1 MKFDSDTLRYDPA
14 ELASD
19 LCALYGDA
27 GYRKFRMRKFEEYS
41 LYLENKNFLVSEH
54 VLAFNGLDGRLL
66 ALKPDVTLS
75 IVKNTGA
82 SEREGEKLFYAESV
96 YRLDKKT
103 KEYREIE
110 QVGLE
115 MLGGVDAVGTLEV
128 LSLALESLSLISERS
143 VLAISHMGFLDAVFR
158 SLGLGAAACSRIYAC
173 FKTEGAHE
181 LFRLS
186 EELGLN
192 GDVAEAL
199 AALISFDLGDAD
211 RFAAARMLAVSD
223 EAKGA
228 VAELELLFSELAA
241 SGYGGRV
248 RLDFSVVSDSDYYNG
263 IVFSGYVDGVPK
275 AVLTGGRYD
284 RLAAK
289 LGKSISA
296 LGFAVYLSELSYFL
310 GGIEEYDAD
319 YLLLY
324 GQDDSPSTVCAA
336 AATLRA
342 SGSVRIAREI
352 PEGFRAREIKRMEEV
367 RSC

>member
-1 MKFDSDTLRYDPA
+1 MSLDCSALRYDSA
-14 ELASD
+14 ELSSD

-82 SEREGEKLFYAESV
+82 TETEGEKLFYAESV

-128 LSLALESLSLISERS
+128 LTLALESLSLISKRS

-158 SLGLGAAACSRIYAC
+158 SLGLGAAATARIYTC
-173 FKTEGAHE
+173 FKTSGAHE
-181 LFRLS
+181 LLRLS
-186 EELGLN
+186 GELGLN
-192 GDVAEAL
+192 GDIAEAL
-199 AALISFDLGDAD
+199 AALISFDVSDAD
-211 RFAAARMLAVSD
+211 RFAAARMLAVSE
-223 EAKGA
+223 EAKAA
-228 VAELELLFSELAA
+228 VSELEMLFSELSAL
-241 SGYGGRV
+241 GYGSRV

-263 IVFSGYVDGVPK
+263 IVFSGYIDGVPK
-275 AVLTGGRYD
+275 AALTGGRYD

-296 LGFAVYLSELSYFL
+296 LGFAVYLNELSYFL
-310 GGIEEYDAD
+310 GGTEEYDAD

-324 GQDDSPSTVCAA
+324 GEDDSPSAVCAA

-342 SGSVRIAREI
+342 SGSVRIAKSI
-352 PEGFRAREIKRMEEV
+352 PEGFCAREIKRTEEV
-367 RSC
+367 LSC

>member
-1 MKFDSDTLRYDPA
+1 MKLDTPSLRYDLA
-14 ELASD
+14 ELSSD
-19 LCALYGDA
+19 LCALYRGA

-82 SEREGEKLFYAESV
+82 SETEGEKLFYAESV

-128 LSLALESLSLISERS
+128 LSLALESLSLISEGS
-143 VLAISHMGFLDAVFR
+143 VLAISHMGLLDAVFR
-158 SLGLGAAACSRIYAC
+158 SLGLGAAASSSLYAC
-173 FKTEGAHE
+173 FKTAGAHE
-181 LFRLS
+181 LRALLS
-186 EELGLN
+186 ELGVD
-192 GDVAEAL
+192 GGQADAL
-199 AALISFDLGDAD
+199 AALLDFDAGDAE
-211 RFAAARMLAVSD
+211 RLEAVRALSTSEEIREAAGELESLLSAL
-223 EAKGA
+223 
-228 VAELELLFSELAA
+228 AEL
-241 SGYGGRV
+241 GYRDRV

-263 IVFSGYVDGVPK
+263 IVFSGYIDGVPR
-275 AVLTGGRYD
+275 AVLSGGRYD

-296 LGFAVYLSELSYFL
+296 LGFAVYLNELSYFL
-310 GGIEEYDAD
+310 GGDAEFDAD

-324 GQDDSPSTVCAA
+324 GEGDVPSAVCRAA
-336 AATLRA
+336 AALRA
-342 SGSVRIAREI
+342 SGSVYLAKSM
-352 PEGFRAREIKRMEEV
+352 PEGFRAREIKRMGEDGL
-367 RSC
+367 C

>member
-1 MKFDSDTLRYDPA
+1 MKLNSTYDLA
-14 ELASD
+14 ELSRD
-19 LCALYGDA
+19 LCAIYGSL

-82 SEREGEKLFYAESV
+82 SETEGEKLFYAESV

-143 VLAISHMGFLDAVFR
+143 VLAVSHMGLLDAVFR
-158 SLGLGAAACSRIYAC
+158 SLGLGASATSKLYAC
-173 FKTEGAHE
+173 FKTAGSHE
-181 LFRLS
+181 LVRLLG
-186 EELGLN
+186 ELG
-192 GDVAEAL
+192 VAKDRVQAL
-199 AALISFDLGDAD
+199 AALLAFDVNDTD
-211 RFAAARMLAVSD
+211 RLAAARVLATSE
-223 EAKGA
+223 EAKAAAG
-228 VAELELLFSELAA
+228 ELEQLFSELARL
-241 SGYGGRV
+241 GYGDRV
-248 RLDFSVVSDSDYYNG
+248 RLDFSVVSDIQYYNG
-263 IVFSGYVDGVPK
+263 IVFSGYIDGVPK
-275 AVLTGGRYD
+275 AVLSGGRYD

-296 LGFAVYLSELSYFL
+296 LGFAVYLNELSYFL
-310 GGIEEYDAD
+310 GGDAEYDAS

-324 GQDDSPSTVCAA
+324 RESDDPSAVCRAA
-336 AATLRA
+336 AALRA
-342 SGSVRIAREI
+342 SGPVRIARSV
-352 PEGFRAREIKRMEEV
+352 PEGFRAREIKRMGEDGL
-367 RSC
+367 C

>member
-1 MKFDSDTLRYDPA
+1 MKLETPSLRYDPT
-14 ELASD
+14 ELSSD
-19 LCALYGDA
+19 LCALYRDA
-27 GYRKFRMRKFEEYS
+27 GYRKFRMRKLEEYS

-82 SEREGEKLFYAESV
+82 SEAEGEKLFYAESV

-115 MLGGVDAVGTLEV
+115 VLGGVDAVGTLEV
-128 LSLALESLSLISERS
+128 LSLALESLSLISESS
-143 VLAISHMGFLDAVFR
+143 VLAISHMGLLDAVFR
-158 SLGLGAAACSRIYAC
+158 SLGLGASAASSLYGC
-173 FKTEGAHE
+173 FKTAGAHE
-181 LFRLS
+181 LRALLG
-186 EELGLN
+186 ELG
-192 GDVAEAL
+192 VADGQADAL
-199 AALISFDLGDAD
+199 AALLSFDTADAD
-211 RFAAARMLAVSD
+211 RLAAVRALATD
-223 EAKGA
+223 GEIRA
-228 VAELELLFSELAA
+228 VAGELESLFAELARL
-241 SGYGGRV
+241 GYGDRV

-263 IVFSGYVDGVPK
+263 IVFSGYINGVAR
-275 AVLTGGRYD
+275 AVLSGGRYD

-310 GGIEEYDAD
+310 GGDAEFDAD

-324 GQDDSPSTVCAA
+324 SENDSPSAVCRAA
-336 AATLRA
+336 AALRA
-342 SGSVRIAREI
+342 SGSVRIARSV
-352 PEGFRAREIKRMEEV
+352 PQGFRAREIKKMGEDGL
-367 RSC
+367 C

>member
-1 MKFDSDTLRYDPA
+1 MKFESDTIRYDSA
-14 ELASD
+14 ELAGD

-41 LYLENKNFLVSEH
+41 LYLEHKNFLLSEH

-75 IVKNTGA
+75 IVKNTTA
-82 SEREGEKLFYAESV
+82 SETEGEKLFYAESV

-115 MLGGVDAVGTLEV
+115 MLGGVDSVGMLEV

-143 VLAISHMGFLDAVFR
+143 VLAVSHMGFLDAVLR
-158 SLGLGAAACSRIYAC
+158 SLGLGASDSARLLACLGSA
-173 FKTEGAHE
+173 GAHE
-181 LFRLS
+181 LLRLC
-186 EELGLN
+186 EELEID
-192 GDVAEAL
+192 GDTAEAL
-199 AALISFDLGDAD
+199 AALISFDSSDSD
-211 RFAAARMLAVSD
+211 RFAAARILAVSD
-223 EAKGA
+223 EAKA
-228 VAELELLFSELAA
+228 AERELEDLFSELALAGFA
-241 SGYGGRV
+241 SRV

-289 LGKSISA
+289 LGKEISA

-310 GGIEEYDAD
+310 RSTAEFDAD

-324 GQDDSPSTVCAA
+324 DENDAPSAVCAA
-336 AATLRA
+336 AAALRA
-342 SGSVRIAREI
+342 SGSVRIAKNQLC
-352 PEGFRAREIKRMEEV
+352 GFRAREIKRVGEV
-367 RSC
+367 QSC

>member
-1 MKFDSDTLRYDPA
+1 MSLGCDTLRYDLA
-14 ELASD
+14 ELSSD

-82 SEREGEKLFYAESV
+82 SEAEGEKLFYAESV

-115 MLGGVDAVGTLEV
+115 MLGGVDAAGTLEV
-128 LSLALESLSLISERS
+128 LSLAIESLALISERS
-143 VLAISHMGFLDAVFR
+143 VLAVSHMGFLDAVFR
-158 SLGLGAAACSRIYAC
+158 SLGLGASACARIYAC
-173 FKTEGAHE
+173 FKTAGAHE

-192 GDVAEAL
+192 GDTAEAL

-211 RFAAARMLAVSD
+211 RFAAARVLATSD
-223 EAKGA
+223 EARAA
-228 VAELELLFSELAA
+228 VTELETLFSELSAL
-241 SGYGGRV
+241 GYGGRV

-263 IVFSGYVDGVPK
+263 IVFSGYIDGVPK
-275 AVLTGGRYD
+275 AALTGGRYD

-289 LGKSISA
+289 LGKDISA
-296 LGFAVYLSELSYFL
+296 LGFAVYVSELSYFL
-310 GGIEEYDAD
+310 GGTEEYDAD
-319 YLLLY
+319 TLLLY
-324 GQDDSPSTVCAA
+324 GEGDSPSAVCAA
-336 AATLRA
+336 AAALRA
-342 SGSVRIAREI
+342 SGSVRIARRI
-352 PEGFRAREIKRMEEV
+352 PEGFRAREIKSMQEV

>member
-1 MKFDSDTLRYDPA
+1 MKLDCAPLRYDPA

-75 IVKNTGA
+75 IVKNTTA
-82 SEREGEKLFYAESV
+82 TESNGEKLYYAESV

-128 LSLALESLSLISERS
+128 LALALESLSLLSERS
-143 VLAISHMGFLDAVFR
+143 VLAISHMGLLDAVFR
-158 SLGLGAAACSRIYAC
+158 SLGLGATAMAQLYSC
-173 FKTEGAHE
+173 FKTAGAHE
-181 LFRLS
+181 LLRLS
-186 EELGLN
+186 RELGL
-192 GDVAEAL
+192 DADTAEAL
-199 AALISFDLGDAD
+199 AALISFDLSDAD
-211 RFAAARMLAVSD
+211 RLAAVRVLSGCEEVRAAAD
-223 EAKGA
+223 
-228 VAELELLFSELAA
+228 ELETIFSEL
-241 SGYGGRV
+241 SRFGYGGRV

-284 RLAAK
+284 RLAVR

-310 GGIEEYDAD
+310 GGGDEYDAD

-324 GQDDSPSTVCAA
+324 GDTDRPSDVCAA

-342 SGSVRIAREI
+342 SGSVRIARSL
-352 PEGFRAREIKRMEEV
+352 PEGFRAREIRRMEEV
-367 RSC
+367 GSC